1 MTFAPAAAA
10 ASDRPSAMVVAGSFG
25 PARRVA
31 QNDPAR
37 LPHAVA
43 RNSQPKSVGLSPRTS
58 RTNEGAARMYAKK
71 PQKLAA
77 VIKTSAPKVGL
88 RPRARRLVAIL
99 VRRSGTRLSRGSVSG
114 SQRQQAASKT
124 MG

>member
-1 MTFAPAAAA
+1 
-10 ASDRPSAMVVAGSFG
+10 MVVAGCFA

-43 RNSQPKSVGLSPRTS
+43 RNSQPNSVGLSPRTS
-58 RTNEGAARMYAKK
+58 RTNEGAARMYAKN

-77 VIKTSAPKVGL
+77 VINTSAPKAGL
-88 RPRARRLVAIL
+88 RPRAKRLLTIR
-99 VRRSGTRLSRGSVSG
+99 VRRSGTRLSRGIVSG
-114 SQRQQAASKT
+114 SQRQQAASNT
-124 MG
+124 TG